1 MKLFLSLAL
10 GVVVSTT
17 ALAQPVLDGS
27 RAGDGYTRQATQT
40 VQTQFGDN
48 LSELNAA
55 YAYFE
60 GGNLNLLLTG
70 QVENNFNKLNIF
82 IDSVPGGENQLTA
95 DVNNGGSNPDNDG
108 WANSYNGFMFDAGF
122 EADYLIIARNG
133 NAGGDRFDFDFNSVG
148 NTSVVESSLDIFG
161 GSQTGV
167 NASVGASMIGVGYD
181 NSNTAG
187 VLGGTAAANA
197 AAANAVETGLELII
211 PLSAIGNPNPADI
224 KISAMVNN
232 GGHNFLSN
240 QFLGGLP
247 ADTGNL
253 ANSAQVNL
261 KDIEGTQHFT
271 AVPEPGS
278 IALALL
284 AGAAGMVGLRRR
296 S

>member
-1 MKLFLSLAL
+1 MRLVFSLVL
-10 GVVVSTT
+10 GCVVCST

-27 RAGDGYTRQATQT
+27 RAGDGYTRQSTQT
-40 VQTQFGDN
+40 VETQFGDN
-48 LSELNAA
+48 QSELNAA

-82 IDSVPGGENQLTA
+82 IDSVAGGENQLTA
-95 DVNNGGSNPDNDG
+95 DINNGGDNPDNDG

-133 NAGGDRFDFDFNSVG
+133 DFGGPRFDFDFNSVG
-148 NTSVVESSLDIFG
+148 NTSVVESSIDIFG

-167 NASVGASMIGVGYD
+167 NAAVGVSGIGVGYD
-181 NSNTAG
+181 NSNSAG
-187 VLGGTAAANA
+187 VLGGTAAADANA
-197 AAANAVETGLELII
+197 ANLVETGLELII

-247 ADTGNL
+247 AGTGNL
-253 ANSAQVNL
+253 ANPQQINL
-261 KDIEGTQHFT
+261 KNIAGVQHFT

-278 IALALL
+278 IALVLL
-284 AGAAGMVGLRRR
+284 ASAAGLVGLRRK